1 MKYTSKKINK
11 SVFQINRT
19 IFSSASIDPIIRV
32 PLIDTSDIENKGK
45 KFRFLP
51 IHPFPFSPLL
61 YFYVSGVRA
70 HEGRFPRRRRTR
82 VAVTLRQR
90 TERRDAL
97 CVYQVNG
104 HLQYGLRLH
113 PADPLIARE
122 LGRGRRRGSK
132 RDSPRRTT

>member
-1 MKYTSKKINK
+1 MKYISKKINK

-70 HEGRFPRRRRTR
+70 RDLRGPIPSSKAHASGGYFTTTNGTKGC
-82 VAVTLRQR
+82 TLRLLGKR
-90 TERRDAL
+90 PFVVWVA
-97 CVYQVNG
+97 
-104 HLQYGLRLH
+104 
-113 PADPLIARE
+113 PA
-122 LGRGRRRGSK
+122 SC
-132 RDSPRRTT
+132 